1 MEMARSED
9 SIGRSMVGRLAL
21 EAPWRLRVRLGVMG
35 GTFNPIH
42 YGHLAAANEV
52 CEAFALDTVVF
63 VPAAVPPHKDLAAIT
78 DPRHRLVMTML
89 ATISHPHF
97 AVSSVEIDRLGA
109 SYTVDTVAQLKD
121 LYQEQKAIYFIVG
134 IDAFADIAA
143 WRQPDVLLGSCHTIV
158 TSRPR
163 YDVHELVP
171 STLRQVSEMHP
182 RASFEPLADRQQLG
196 GAGFQVRGTPYQIY
210 LQEVSGLDIS
220 STDIRQRVITGRSI
234 RYLLPDSVDAYIRKY
249 QLYR

>member
-1 MEMARSED
+1 
-9 SIGRSMVGRLAL
+9 
-21 EAPWRLRVRLGVMG
+21 MG

-52 CEAFALDTVVF
+52 CEVFALDVVVF
-63 VPAAVPPHKDLAAIT
+63 VPAATPPHKDPAGII
-78 DPRHRLVMTML
+78 DPRHRLMMTML
-89 ATISHPHF
+89 ATIAHPQF
-97 AVSSVEIDRLGA
+97 AVSSVEIDRPGA
-109 SYTVDTVAQLKD
+109 SYTVDTVAQLKE

-158 TSRPR
+158 TSRPT
-163 YDVHELVP
+163 YDFHDLVP
-171 STLRQVSEMHP
+171 STLRQVSALHP
-182 RASFEPLADRQQLG
+182 HSDFEPMAAGQQLG
-196 GAGFQVRGTPYQIY
+196 SPAFQVRGTPYQIY

-220 STDIRQRVITGRSI
+220 STAIRQRVKNGRSI

-249 QLYR
+249 QLYH

>member
-1 MEMARSED
+1 M
-9 SIGRSMVGRLAL
+9 
-21 EAPWRLRVRLGVMG
+21 RLGVMG

-52 CEAFALDTVVF
+52 CEGFALDTVVF
-63 VPAAVPPHKDLAAIT
+63 VPAAVPPHKDLAEIT
-78 DPRHRLVMTML
+78 DPRHRLMMTML
-89 ATISHPHF
+89 ATIFHPQF
-97 AVSSVEIDRLGA
+97 AVSSVELDRPGA

-134 IDAFADIAA
+134 VDAFADIAA

-158 TSRPR
+158 TSRPG
-163 YDVHELVP
+163 YNFHELVP
-171 STLRQVSEMHP
+171 ATLRQVSEIHP
-182 RASFEPLADRQQLG
+182 HSSFESMATRQMLG
-196 GAGFQVRGTPYQIY
+196 DPGFQVRGTPYQIY
-210 LQEVSGLDIS
+210 LQEVSGFDIS
-220 STDIRQRVITGRSI
+220 STEIRQRVKNGRSI

>member
-1 MEMARSED
+1 M
-9 SIGRSMVGRLAL
+9 
-21 EAPWRLRVRLGVMG
+21 RLGVMG

-52 CEAFALDTVVF
+52 CEVFALDTVVF
-63 VPAAVPPHKDLAAIT
+63 VPAAVPPHKELAAIT
-78 DPRHRLVMTML
+78 DPRHRLMMAML
-89 ATISHPHF
+89 ATLSHPHF
-97 AVSSVEIDRLGA
+97 AVSSVEIDRPGA

-163 YDVHELVP
+163 YDFHDLVP

-182 RASFEPLADRQQLG
+182 HSSFEPLADRQLLG
-196 GAGFQVRGTPYQIY
+196 GAGFQVRSTPYQIY

-220 STDIRQRVITGRSI
+220 SSDIRQRVKTGRSI
-234 RYLLPDSVDAYIRKY
+234 RYLLPESVDAYIGKY

>member
-1 MEMARSED
+1 
-9 SIGRSMVGRLAL
+9 
-21 EAPWRLRVRLGVMG
+21 MG

-52 CEAFALDTVVF
+52 CEVFALDTVVF
-63 VPAAVPPHKDLAAIT
+63 VPAAVPPHKDLAEII
-78 DPRHRLVMTML
+78 DPRHRLMMVML
-89 ATISHPHF
+89 ATISQPHF
-97 AVSSVEIDRLGA
+97 AVSSVEIDRAGA
-109 SYTVDTVAQLKD
+109 SYTVDTVAQLKE

-158 TSRPR
+158 TSRPT
-163 YDVHELVP
+163 YDFHDLVP
-171 STLRQVSEMHP
+171 STLRQVSALHP
-182 RASFEPLADRQQLG
+182 HSDFEPMAAGQQLG
-196 GAGFQVRGTPYQIY
+196 SPAFQVRGTPYQIY

-220 STDIRQRVITGRSI
+220 STAIRQRVKNGRSI

-249 QLYR
+249 QLYH

>member
-1 MEMARSED
+1 M
-9 SIGRSMVGRLAL
+9 
-21 EAPWRLRVRLGVMG
+21 RLGVMG

-97 AVSSVEIDRLGA
+97 AVSSVEIDRPGA

-121 LYQEQKAIYFIVG
+121 LT
-134 IDAFADIAA
+134 
-143 WRQPDVLLGSCHTIV
+143 R
-158 TSRPR
+158 SRK
-163 YDVHELVP
+163 L
-171 STLRQVSEMHP
+171 S
-182 RASFEPLADRQQLG
+182 
-196 GAGFQVRGTPYQIY
+196 
-210 LQEVSGLDIS
+210 IS
-220 STDIRQRVITGRSI
+220 SWVSTRLPT
-234 RYLLPDSVDAYIRKY
+234 LLPGGNQMCCWEAVIPS
-249 QLYR
+249 

>member
-1 MEMARSED
+1 
-9 SIGRSMVGRLAL
+9 VQ
-21 EAPWRLRVRLGVMG
+21 LGVMG

-52 CEAFALDTVVF
+52 CEVFALDTVVF
-63 VPAAVPPHKDLAAIT
+63 VPAAIPPHKDLTAII
-78 DPRHRLVMTML
+78 DPRHRLMMAML
-89 ATISHPHF
+89 ATISHPQF
-97 AVSSVEIDRLGA
+97 DVSSMEIDRLGA

-121 LYQEQKAIYFIVG
+121 LYQERNAIYFIVG

-143 WRQPDVLLGSCHTIV
+143 WWQPDVLLGSCHTIV

-163 YDVHELVP
+163 YDFHQLVP

-182 RASFEPLADRQQLG
+182 HCSFEPLDARQLLG
-196 GAGFQVRGTPYQIY
+196 GPGFEVRGTPYQIY
-210 LQEVSGLDIS
+210 LQEVSALDIS
-220 STDIRQRVITGRSI
+220 STDIRQRVKAGRSI
-234 RYLLPDSVDAYIRKY
+234 RYLLPDAVDAYIQKY